1 MNVGGAVSERL
12 RFGLLLIWLM
22 KHVVTAVCAVGGVS
36 GRKAFQQITKVTNLK
51 PQNGTRSAKIIS
63 ALAS

>member
-36 GRKAFQQITKVTNLK
+36 GQGISTNNKSNKSKATEWDTERKDYQR
-51 PQNGTRSAKIIS
+51 PG
-63 ALAS
+63 